1 MAQGRLKINYIAEIN
16 AFHAWLEDHAL
27 SSNSILLW
35 FSLLHYCNMTGWR
48 ESFNLS
54 MSEIEQDTHMKRRS
68 IERARAELEE
78 AGLIKVSRRG
88 RQSPVY
94 AIHFFG
100 VCDASN
106 ENPIGV
112 GDASIGVC
120 DASNENPIGV
130 GDASIGVG
138 DASIGVGDAS
148 IGVCDASNENPIGVG
163 DASIGVGDASIGV
176 GDASIGVCDHI
187 PKETYKRINA
197 KESSDQKIIV
207 EHFQKTIHP
216 LQSGS
221 ESEMLL
227 SLLEEYGKDLCIKA
241 IDRAVLRGKRTI
253 KYVAGILKRWS
264 QDGYDEPDGSMPR
277 DIPDEVKAIPF

>member
-94 AIHFFG
+94 AIHFF
-100 VCDASN
+100 
-106 ENPIGV
+106 
-112 GDASIGVC
+112 
-120 DASNENPIGV
+120 
-130 GDASIGVG
+130 
-138 DASIGVGDAS
+138 
-148 IGVCDASNENPIGVG
+148 GVCDASNENPIGVG

>member
-120 DASNENPIGV
+120 D
-130 GDASIGVG
+130 
-138 DASIGVGDAS
+138 
-148 IGVCDASNENPIGVG
+148 
-163 DASIGVGDASIGV
+163 
-176 GDASIGVCDHI
+176 HI

>member
-106 ENPIGV
+106 ENP
-112 GDASIGVC
+112 
-120 DASNENPIGV
+120 
-130 GDASIGVG
+130 
-138 DASIGVGDAS
+138 
-148 IGVCDASNENPIGVG
+148 
-163 DASIGVGDASIGV
+163 IGVGDASIGV

>member
-138 DASIGVGDAS
+138 DASIGV
-148 IGVCDASNENPIGVG
+148 
-163 DASIGVGDASIGV
+163 
-176 GDASIGVCDHI
+176 CDHI

>member
-112 GDASIGVC
+112 GDASIGV
-120 DASNENPIGV
+120 
-130 GDASIGVG
+130 
-138 DASIGVGDAS
+138 
-148 IGVCDASNENPIGVG
+148 
-163 DASIGVGDASIGV
+163 GDASIGV

-227 SLLEEYGKDLCIKA
+227 SLLEEYGKDL
-241 IDRAVLRGKRTI
+241 
-253 KYVAGILKRWS
+253 
-264 QDGYDEPDGSMPR
+264 
-277 DIPDEVKAIPF
+277 